1 MDGMDGVDL
10 DEAMADLDLEDGKDG
25 EEGGGGKKTTSMTML
40 WDMTRPLVGHVSKI
54 EFLKFEDDQDAR
66 TAFWHSSAHVLGE
79 ALERLY
85 GSRLTVG
92 PPLAGGFYYD
102 SYMGDGTADG
112 TLKEDDC
119 ELLLSFVRFVLRSL
133 SCRFFSFRAHPP
145 FPKKHS
151 STRHRLSR

>member
-1 MDGMDGVDL
+1 MSRVTYTSFVSDYDAAMDGMDGIDL
-10 DEAMADLDLEDGKDG
+10 DEAMADLDLDDKDDGA
-25 EEGGGGKKTTSMTML
+25 GGANANMTML

-54 EFLKFEDDQDAR
+54 EFLKFEDDHDAR

-102 SYMGDGTADG
+102 SYMGDGSADG

-119 ELLLSFVRFVLRSL
+119 EFSFV
-133 SCRFFSFRAHPP
+133 P
-145 FPKKHS
+145 
-151 STRHRLSR
+151 